1 MGDEQ
6 KQIVAGIRQHYTPEQ
21 LVGKLIVVVNNL
33 APAML
38 RGETSNGMLL
48 AATSGEK
55 VIVLTPD
62 DPECEPG
69 SEGQVRHSIRYGR
82 CTASPGPTACVSE
95 TGRLARVRRDLG
107 DFQTPRD
114 LAAAVLRAL
123 GPIGA
128 RWTRVLEPTCGAG
141 LLSQSLARAARPPRE
156 S

>member
-1 MGDEQ
+1 MADLITYDDFAKLELRVAKVVEARPHPNADKLLLLQVDLGDQQ

-62 DPECEPG
+62 DPECVPG
-69 SEGQVRHSIRYGR
+69 AKVK
-82 CTASPGPTACVSE
+82 
-95 TGRLARVRRDLG
+95 
-107 DFQTPRD
+107 
-114 LAAAVLRAL
+114 
-123 GPIGA
+123 
-128 RWTRVLEPTCGAG
+128 
-141 LLSQSLARAARPPRE
+141 
-156 S
+156 